1 MFRPAPTLLALALL
15 TAGAAQAQTTRYV
28 PAAQDDWATNA
39 RFFMGFRGGVAIPP
53 GGTGVAPTVALELGV
68 SAPKGLGFGLHLL
81 GMANP
86 PAIRQ
91 LNIPKADYG
100 LGALADVRM
109 YFQSVDPLTLYA
121 TLSGGF
127 VAGPGTDT
135 NTNVVLPLLNPG
147 FGARV
152 KVADTAYVAFEFG
165 MAGFFIPFITLSAG
179 WEPERRQR
187 AVPLAGSEDVYTRPM
202 PERERGTREAPRRE
216 PRRAEPAPQSSPRD
230 GGDATTP
237 APLPDET

>member
-187 AVPLAGSEDVYTRPM
+187 AVPLAGSEDVYSRPVERDTRP
-202 PERERGTREAPRRE
+202 PPRRQAPRPSQPE
-216 PRRAEPAPQSSPRD
+216 PTPEERN
-230 GGDATTP
+230 DAGETSP

>member
-1 MFRPAPTLLALALL
+1 MFRTASSCLVIALL
-15 TAGAAQAQTTRYV
+15 TAGTAHAQSTRYV
-28 PAAQDDWATNA
+28 PADDWSSTA
-39 RFFMGFRGGVAIPP
+39 RFFMGARAGVAIPP

-68 SAPKGLGFGLHLL
+68 SAPKGLGFGLHIL

-100 LGALADVRM
+100 IGALADVRM
-109 YFQSVDPLTLYA
+109 YFQSVEPLTLYA

-127 VAGPGTDT
+127 VAGPGTTT

-187 AVPLAGSEDVYTRPM
+187 AVPLAGSEDVYSRPVERETRP
-202 PERERGTREAPRRE
+202 PPRRQE
-216 PRRAEPAPQSSPRD
+216 PRPSQPAPQPAPEERN
-230 GGDATTP
+230 DAGETTP